1 MRLAACQIAAC
12 EFFDLNSTDTCGL
25 FRALR
30 KITPACFLV
39 YLAWRRPD
47 REKNPEDLRGPAFV
61 CRDDDND
68 DEKLNDSQLQ
78 YCVFL

>member
-1 MRLAACQIAAC
+1 MSPLGLCRKYFAAVVRSSFSPALGMRLAACQIAAC

-47 REKNPEDLRGPAFV
+47 REKNPED
-61 CRDDDND
+61 
-68 DEKLNDSQLQ
+68 
-78 YCVFL
+78 